1 MHFATINGIANH
13 YDVRLIDAGGEM
25 DAPALFYINSFGTD
39 FRMRNHV
46 RSKLSD
52 KLAALLYNKR
62 GHGLSVGHERH
73 HSV

>member
-25 DAPALFYINSFGTD
+25 DAPALVFINSFGTNI
-39 FRMRNHV
+39 RMRNHV
-46 RSKLSD
+46 RGKLSD
-52 KLAALLYNKR
+52 KIATLVYDKR
-62 GHGLSVGHERH
+62 GHGWSVRHERD